1 MLAGLIPA
9 GLLQTTPE
17 VREFMG
23 AIVLSGPEDTIKQL
37 SSLTSGSHNFFFSQ
51 DASESFEEG
60 VVLDVLFRDEHIS
73 PQCTLMSCLHNNCE
87 KTLLGLGVE
96 SCLICGQKLKYL
108 EDSLM
113 ICLFSQTMTIG
124 LFP

>member
-1 MLAGLIPA
+1 MEMLAGLTPA

-73 PQCTLMSCLHNNCE
+73 P
-87 KTLLGLGVE
+87 
-96 SCLICGQKLKYL
+96 
-108 EDSLM
+108 
-113 ICLFSQTMTIG
+113 
-124 LFP
+124 